1 MPKVMIEGMEMPK
14 SCLDCDF
21 YINGDSG
28 FLLYGVRIGGKC
40 KRLPIKD
47 MDGEVIDYQ
56 NICKDGEQA
65 QELLKGN
72 RDKRCPLKEVNE

>member
-1 MPKVMIEGMEMPK
+1 MPVKIEMEMPK
-14 SCLDCDF
+14 SCLDCVF
-21 YINGDSG
+21 YINGNSN

-56 NICKDGEQA
+56 TICKDGAQA
-65 QELLKGN
+65 QELLEGRN
-72 RDKRCPLKEVNE
+72 KRCPLQEVKE